1 MTVKELFKHVGIQAF
16 QCVEWGQ
23 AVPCFEPGIYIVST
37 SADADMETTAPLA
50 PVFNDKMIQS
60 WIDRLP
66 AFTLDGAKPT
76 VESLKERLA
85 EFWQPIEN
93 VLYIGMTTR
102 SLQERVNEYY
112 ETSLGAKAPHSGGQW
127 LKTLANLGRMHVY
140 CAPCLE
146 PKAAKDTLL
155 AYFLAKV
162 GEIPFANLDGHHYRK
177 QHGMKKQREE

>member
-1 MTVKELFKHVGIQAF
+1 MTVKELFKHVGLQAF

-23 AVPCFEPGIYIVST
+23 AVPCFEPGIYIVSN
-37 SADADMETTAPLA
+37 SADADMENTAPLA
-50 PVFNDKMIQS
+50 PVFNDQMIQS

-66 AFTLDGAKPT
+66 TFTLDGAKPT

-112 ETSLGAKAPHSGGQW
+112 ETSLGAKAPRPWPISAGCMSTVHPAW
-127 LKTLANLGRMHVY
+127 N
-140 CAPCLE
+140 
-146 PKAAKDTLL
+146 PKQPK
-155 AYFLAKV
+155 
-162 GEIPFANLDGHHYRK
+162 IPFWLISLPRLERFHLPIWTVTTTGNNMG
-177 QHGMKKQREE
+177 